1 MAGGK
6 SSKVGISNFLRI
18 QIDVGIDI
26 LTSLM
31 WDFRDIH
38 ENCYSREFIWDV
50 HKNSWDFFFFFLN
63 SYIMNTNKIRGH
75 AMSTKG

>member
-38 ENCYSREFIWDV
+38 ENCYSQIGRAHVWTPV
-50 HKNSWDFFFFFLN
+50 
-63 SYIMNTNKIRGH
+63 TG
-75 AMSTKG
+75 